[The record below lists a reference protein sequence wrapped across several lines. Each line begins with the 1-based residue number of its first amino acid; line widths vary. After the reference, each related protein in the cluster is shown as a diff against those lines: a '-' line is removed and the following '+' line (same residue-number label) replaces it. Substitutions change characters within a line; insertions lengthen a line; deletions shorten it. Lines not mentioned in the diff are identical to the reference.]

1 MWGIGMLAPPLAADA
16 PDCQEG
22 AVHRWT
28 EPPLKSVVGPSVGG
42 LICGDCQDLITV
54 LHFFTQ
60 KTASQM
66 ISNSMFMIQKN

>member
-1 MWGIGMLAPPLAADA
+1 MLAPPLAADA
-16 PDCQEG
+16 PDCREG

-42 LICGDCQDLITV
+42 LICEDCQDLITV